1 MEEID
6 NNEQDLLYHIK
17 DQDNLDLCKVITEK
31 LMTETLAPTAQ
42 VTPRRMHMKMMDN
55 SSRSNKGYI
64 VEQKTEKKNAHPVIL
79 TTQFYEA

>member
-55 SSRSNKGYI
+55 SSRSNKGCI